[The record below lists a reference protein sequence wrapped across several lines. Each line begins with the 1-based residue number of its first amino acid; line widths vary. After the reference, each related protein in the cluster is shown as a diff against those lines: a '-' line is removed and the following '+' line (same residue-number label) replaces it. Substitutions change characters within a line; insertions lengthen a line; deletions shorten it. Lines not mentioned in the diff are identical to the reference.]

1 MTELTCRS
9 CGHDWTYTGDLT
21 DYTSCPSCSSSVKLP
36 SSDDG
41 SKTADYDDKMRRL
54 ERRVEKLE
62 TEVDILRKRH
72 VDTGDDRES
81 KTTSDGTDDE
91 KDETKGVYD
100 PTTGF

>member
-1 MTELTCRS
+1 MTELACRS

-21 DYTSCPSCSSSVKLP
+21 DFTTCPSCSASVKLP

-41 SKTADYDDKMRRL
+41 SKTADYDDKMKRL

-62 TEVDILRKRH
+62 TEVDTLRKRQ
-72 VDTGDDRES
+72 VDTGDDRKS
-81 KTTSDGTDDE
+81 KTTSEGTDDQ
-91 KDETKGVYD
+91 KDETKAVYD